1 MIRRTFNR
9 SQCTLR
15 RRTGNR
21 SVLLKSGGGASGCAR
36 LLRIAVQPLNSGVSR
51 HKMRLWSLHPKYLDP
66 QGLVA
71 LWREALLA
79 KAVIRG
85 ETSGYKHHPQLERF
99 KSHPHPRLAI
109 NAYLAAVHEEATH
122 RGYTFNLSKIG
133 TVRAVKHIPV
143 SSGQLA
149 HEWSHLQNKLAVRNR
164 VVHAQWANVAA
175 PACHP
180 LFRRRAGPMASWER
194 V

>member
-1 MIRRTFNR
+1 
-9 SQCTLR
+9 
-15 RRTGNR
+15 
-21 SVLLKSGGGASGCAR
+21 
-36 LLRIAVQPLNSGVSR
+36 
-51 HKMRLWSLHPKYLDP
+51 MRLWSLHPKYLDP

-85 ETSGYKHHPQLERF
+85 QTRGYTHHPQLERF

-109 NAYLAAVHEEATH
+109 NAYLDAVQNEATR
-122 RGYTFNLSKIG
+122 RGYAFNRSKVG
-133 TVRAVKHIPV
+133 VVRTVQPISV

-149 HEWSHLQNKLAVRNR
+149 HEWGHLLSKLSVRSP
-164 VVHAQWANVAA
+164 AFGGQWAGVTT
-175 PACHP
+175 PVCHP
-180 LFRRRAGPMASWER
+180 LFCSGHGPIASWER